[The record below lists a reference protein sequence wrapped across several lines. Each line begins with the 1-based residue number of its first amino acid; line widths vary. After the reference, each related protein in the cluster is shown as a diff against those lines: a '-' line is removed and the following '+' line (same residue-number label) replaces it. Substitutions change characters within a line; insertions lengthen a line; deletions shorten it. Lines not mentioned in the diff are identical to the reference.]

1 MLYSS
6 KWFDK
11 TVITYV
17 LEADDVSI
25 EQIALEEIVGKNKIV
40 SIYLLLLSNFWK
52 IFQKIDKVRKELAT

>member
-25 EQIALEEIVGKNKIV
+25 EQIALEDIVEKNQIV
-40 SIYLLLLSNFWK
+40 SIYWLLLSDFWK

>member
-25 EQIALEEIVGKNKIV
+25 EQIALEDIVEKNQIV
-40 SIYLLLLSNFWK
+40 SIYWLLLSDFWK
-52 IFQKIDKVRKELAT
+52 IFQNIDKVR

>member
-25 EQIALEEIVGKNKIV
+25 EQIALEEIVEKNQIV
-40 SIYLLLLSNFWK
+40 SIYWLLLSDFWK

>member
-25 EQIALEEIVGKNKIV
+25 EQIALEDIVENNQIV
-40 SIYLLLLSNFWK
+40 SIY
-52 IFQKIDKVRKELAT
+52 

>member
-25 EQIALEEIVGKNKIV
+25 EQIALEDIVEKNQNV
-40 SIYLLLLSNFWK
+40 SIYWLLLSDFWK